1 MQDVL
6 VFLINKG
13 MRKMKFGS
21 TLLATTLLAAL
32 FLTAC
37 GQKTEEA
44 AAPAEA
50 TAPAEA
56 APEAAPA
63 EAAPEAAPEAGGYVP
78 TEEER
83 IPGITEEAAPAAE

>member
-1 MQDVL
+1 
-6 VFLINKG
+6 

-56 APEAAPA
+56 APAEAAPA